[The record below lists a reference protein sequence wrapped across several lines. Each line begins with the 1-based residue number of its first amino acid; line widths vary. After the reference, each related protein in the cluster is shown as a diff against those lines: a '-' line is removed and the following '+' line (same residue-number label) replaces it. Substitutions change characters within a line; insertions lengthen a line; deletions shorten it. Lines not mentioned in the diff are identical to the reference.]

1 MSFHFGH
8 ISLLIW
14 PCDAVFHSV
23 RWMNLRDKSKN
34 SGRPTSFKGMT
45 KELDSPL
52 AGVKVVEITSIYS
65 GPMAGMMLAELGAQV
80 TKVESPNGPD
90 PVRSQGLAGTAD
102 GVNSTFYSLN
112 RGKRFCSIDAK
123 TSRGKELLF
132 DLVVN
137 ADVFIH
143 NMRPGKAEGLG
154 LDYES
159 LSLENPRIIYGA
171 ITGHGPEGPEAHLP
185 AYDYVVQAKLGMVD
199 YQRDKD
205 GRGDLVRQVVV
216 DKTSANGLV
225 QGVLAALY
233 MRERTGQGQRIDIPM
248 VAAGLAF
255 LWPDGLAPAHAELEP
270 MMPIDQLPPWLES
283 APGSFL
289 VVLETSDGEIAT
301 GILLPPWDGLCLAL
315 ERTDWITD
323 ERFTEQL
330 NRVLNLPALIGEVAA
345 EVAKY
350 STEEVLSRFQTYDF
364 AAGKVV
370 TRREI
375 QDDPTI
381 QHLGLITEQ
390 EAPGVGRVR
399 QPAPMWM
406 FSNAKTEITTSLNTT
421 GGDSL
426 EVLTEMGISLD
437 EFQQLQDEG
446 VVFVTD
452 NTTGNTDT

>member
-1 MSFHFGH
+1 
-8 ISLLIW
+8 
-14 PCDAVFHSV
+14 
-23 RWMNLRDKSKN
+23 
-34 SGRPTSFKGMT
+34 
-45 KELDSPL
+45 
-52 AGVKVVEITSIYS
+52 
-65 GPMAGMMLAELGAQV
+65 
-80 TKVESPNGPD
+80 
-90 PVRSQGLAGTAD
+90 
-102 GVNSTFYSLN
+102 VNSTFYSLN

-132 DLVVN
+132 ELVAN

-159 LSLENPRIIYGA
+159 LSLANPRIIYGA

-216 DKTSANGLV
+216 DKTSANALV

-233 MRERTGQGQRIDIPM
+233 MREKTGTGQRIDIPM

-270 MMPIDQLPPWLES
+270 TISLDQLPPWLES

-330 NRVLNLPALIGEVAA
+330 NRVLNLPDLIDEVAT

-350 STEEVLSRFQTYDF
+350 STAEVLSRFETYDF

-390 EAPGVGRVR
+390 EAPGVGPVR

-406 FSNAKTEITTSLNTT
+406 FSDAKTETTTSLNMT

-426 EVLTEMGISLD
+426 EVLMEIGVSID
-437 EFQQLQDEG
+437 EFEQLQDEG
-446 VVFVTD
+446 VVFVTGSAPQQ
-452 NTTGNTDT
+452 TK

>member
-1 MSFHFGH
+1 
-8 ISLLIW
+8 
-14 PCDAVFHSV
+14 
-23 RWMNLRDKSKN
+23 
-34 SGRPTSFKGMT
+34 MT
-45 KELDSPL
+45 NQTNSPL
-52 AGVKVVEITSIYS
+52 AGIKVVEITSIYS

-80 TKVESPNGPD
+80 VKVESPEGPD
-90 PVRSQGLAGTAD
+90 PLRAGGLGAGPD
-102 GVNSTFYSLN
+102 GVNSIFYSLN

-123 TSRGKELLF
+123 TDRGRQLLF
-132 DLVVN
+132 DLASD
-137 ADVFIH
+137 ADIFFH

-154 LDYES
+154 LNYEA
-159 LSLENPRIIYGA
+159 LAAKNPRIIYGA

-199 YQRDKD
+199 YQRDKE

-216 DKTSANGLV
+216 DKTSANALV

-233 MRERTGQGQRIDIPM
+233 MREKTGKGQRIDIAM

-255 LWPDGLAPAHAELEP
+255 LWPDGLAAAHAELNP
-270 MMPIDQLPPWLES
+270 AIPLDQMPPWLES

-315 ERTDWITD
+315 ERTDWLTD
-323 ERFTEQL
+323 ERFSEQL
-330 NRVLNLPALIGEVAA
+330 GRVLNLPDLIAEVSS

-350 STEEVLSRFQTYDF
+350 TTAEVLARFEEHDF

-370 TRREI
+370 TRREVHE
-375 QDDPTI
+375 DPTI

-390 EAPGVGRVR
+390 AAPGLGQVR

-406 FSNAKTEITTSLNTT
+406 FSDATTELTTSLNST
-421 GGDSL
+421 GGDSR
-426 EVLTEMGISLD
+426 EVLAELGVSAD
-437 EFQQLQDEG
+437 EFAELEKSG
-446 VVFVTD
+446 VVFVAP
-452 NTTGNTDT
+452 GEE

>member
-1 MSFHFGH
+1 M
-8 ISLLIW
+8 
-14 PCDAVFHSV
+14 A
-23 RWMNLRDKSKN
+23 
-34 SGRPTSFKGMT
+34 
-45 KELDSPL
+45 KEFDSPL
-52 AGVKVVEITSIYS
+52 AGIRVVEITSIYS

-90 PVRSQGLAGTAD
+90 PVRSAGLAGSAD

-132 DLVVN
+132 DLVVK

-143 NMRPGKAEGLG
+143 NMRPGKAEALG

-199 YQRDKD
+199 YQRDKE

-233 MRERTGQGQRIDIPM
+233 MREKTGKGQRIDIPM

-255 LWPDGLAPAHAELEP
+255 LWPDGLAPVHAELEP
-270 MMPIDQLPPWLES
+270 MMPLDQLPPWLES
-283 APGSFL
+283 APGSYL
-289 VVLETSDGEIAT
+289 VVLETLDGEIAT

-323 ERFTEQL
+323 DRFTEQL
-330 NRVLNLPALIGEVAA
+330 NRVLNLPDLIAEVAA

-350 STEEVLSRFQTYDF
+350 STEEVLSRFESYDF

-381 QHLGLITEQ
+381 QHLGLISEQ
-390 EAPGVGRVR
+390 EAPGVGTVR

-406 FSNAKTEITTSLNTT
+406 FSDAKTEITTSLNTT

-426 EVLTEMGISLD
+426 EVLMEMGISPD
-437 EFQQLQDEG
+437 EFQQLQEEG

-452 NTTGNTDT
+452 NHTGKTNT